1 LAIAAGECA
10 KKEKEDPQLN
20 LSVSNNEVALTLTL
34 SMCGGMWKPVYK
46 VVLIPV
52 ALSKVDI
59 LQAQLRDAQEQIQE
73 LSRKVA
79 RGLMKLHSQTACPTG
94 SCISWDSSDRSV
106 LPQDYYSLS
115 DDKRTITVLVAGFYH
130 VSVRVGHQ
138 TQPCGNV
145 SGFSLLVNGNVEC
158 SGPNFVQEVFS
169 LNARDSLTV
178 MYVGLIPTNPDQLS
192 NCFSI
197 VRM

>member
-1 LAIAAGECA
+1 
-10 KKEKEDPQLN
+10 
-20 LSVSNNEVALTLTL
+20 
-34 SMCGGMWKPVYK
+34 MCGGMWKPVYK
-46 VVLIPV
+46 AVLIPV
-52 ALSKVDI
+52 ALSTVDI

-73 LSRKVA
+73 LSRKGA
-79 RGLMKLHSQTACPTG
+79 RALMKLHSQTACPGG

-115 DDKRTITVLVAGFYH
+115 DDKRTVTVLVAGFYQ
-130 VSVRVGHQ
+130 VSVRVSQCQQASG
-138 TQPCGNV
+138 PVCG
-145 SGFSLLVNGNVEC
+145 FQLLVNGKVEC
-158 SGPNFVQEVFS
+158 SITSPHCTGGSSTEFVQEVFC

-178 MYVGLIPTNPDQLS
+178 MSVGPRTTNPDRLS